1 MVVMARSEHKRV
13 VGCSGSELHVAGD
26 ALIGEYYRV
35 HLGATLFHAASRND
49 AFRADSCNR
58 CQP

>member
-26 ALIGEYYRV
+26 ALVGMYYRV
-35 HLGATLFHAASRND
+35 YLDTSLI
-49 AFRADSCNR
+49 
-58 CQP
+58 P